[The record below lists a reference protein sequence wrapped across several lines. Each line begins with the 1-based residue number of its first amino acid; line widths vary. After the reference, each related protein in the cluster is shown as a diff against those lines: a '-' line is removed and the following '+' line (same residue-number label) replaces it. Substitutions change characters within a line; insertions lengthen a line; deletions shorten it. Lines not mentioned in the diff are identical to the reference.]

1 MVSVWW
7 SSAGVN
13 HYDFIKPVSLIT
25 AEIYCNQLDKMIQ
38 KLKEK
43 QPKLVNKSTFIL
55 LLDNARQ
62 HNAKMTGK
70 TTGVVL
76 FHHPPYSPDLAP
88 IDKHSHN

>member
-38 KLKEK
+38 KLKENS
-43 QPKLVNKSTFIL
+43 LNWSTNQL
-55 LLDNARQ
+55 LSYCLITLDNTMQ
-62 HNAKMTGK
+62 K
-70 TTGVVL
+70 
-76 FHHPPYSPDLAP
+76 
-88 IDKHSHN
+88 